1 MSEGRASDFARIRR
15 RFAEI
20 VGKLEGFEE
29 PPPIPRATDDIAT
42 PHVERKGNRWHW
54 VVCERGK
61 EFERK
66 VCNDDDELLY
76 LLTHDVVRDEGWAY
90 ELARRVD
97 GQDSRRIAFARMI
110 AQMGR
115 VSPEWQARL
124 KAELDAV
131 LAEHPYH
138 DGAAVT
144 AMEPPRRDWPA
155 YLVILALALLWLAA
169 HYPLYSA
176 WRDSDRLDNAGAS
189 ANAKVT
195 GKHIS
200 YPKSSRTYTIDY
212 AFTLDGADYSG
223 EQGVD
228 GATYDFYDV
237 GDSISIS
244 YDPEDPA
251 ANRIAIAI
259 DTFSQLA
266 TYYVIGD
273 LMILFVVIGGLRKL
287 RRERMAGSR

>member
-20 VGKLEGFEE
+20 IGKLEGVAE
-29 PPPIPRATDDIAT
+29 PPPIPRETDDMAT

-61 EFERK
+61 EYERK
-66 VCNDDDELLY
+66 VCEIDDDLLY
-76 LLTHDVVRDEGWAY
+76 LLTHDVVRDEGWSY

-110 AQMGR
+110 EQMGR

-131 LAEHPYH
+131 LSEHPYH
-138 DGAAVT
+138 DEEPAAVE
-144 AMEPPRRDWPA
+144 EPPSPDWPA
-155 YLVILALALLWLAA
+155 LLVILALGLLWLAA
-169 HYPLYSA
+169 HYPLYAA
-176 WRDSDRLDNAGAS
+176 WKENERLDNIGVT

-212 AFTLDGADYSG
+212 AFAVDATDYSG

-228 GATYDFYDV
+228 GGTYDFYDI

-251 ANRIAIAI
+251 TNRIAIAV
-259 DTFSQLA
+259 DEFTQLA
-266 TYYVIGD
+266 TYYVIAD
-273 LMILFVVIGGLRKL
+273 LMILFVVIGGVRKL
-287 RRERMAGSR
+287 RRERTAGSR